1 MSGIMDV
8 LVVAGMFVLRIGVPV
23 AVLLVI
29 GTLIDR
35 AYRRR
40 EAEDTER
47 PIAIDRQ
54 PMHEKQVEMAELADD
69 DSAEARN

>member
-8 LVVAGMFVLRIGVPV
+8 LIVVGMFVLRIGVPV
-23 AVLLVI
+23 AALLII
-29 GTLIDR
+29 GALVDR

-47 PIAIDRQ
+47 PIAVEMQ
-54 PMHEKQVEMAELADD
+54 PMHEKQAEPAELVDD
-69 DSAEARN
+69 KSARN